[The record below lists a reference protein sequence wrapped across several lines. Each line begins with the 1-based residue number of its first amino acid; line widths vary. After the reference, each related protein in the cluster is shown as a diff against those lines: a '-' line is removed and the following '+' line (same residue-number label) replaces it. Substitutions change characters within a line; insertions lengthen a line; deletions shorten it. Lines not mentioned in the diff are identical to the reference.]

1 MSSAHI
7 SAAFERAPSDAVAY
21 FRAKGYTISDE
32 WHDVLTVAHSKAFT
46 VARVQSMDVLETI
59 RKYTDQALTEGLTAK
74 QFNDGLTPEL
84 QKHGWWGKVK
94 NEQGDTIQLGSPY
107 RLNTIYRTNM
117 QTAYMAGRYRRLL
130 ARAKTHP
137 YWQYIAI
144 DDGQT
149 RPEHRLLNGKVFR
162 FDDPIWQTIFPP
174 NGWGCRCRVRA
185 LTAAQVKAR
194 GITVENGESYVQQ
207 FDAEIVSR
215 ESGEVKT
222 VPHARL
228 KLPSGDVMTPDIGW
242 AYSPGQSAFGTD
254 VAVAQKLGKVEDIQL
269 RAETIQ
275 ALNNSQER
283 AKAFELWARK
293 SIERIER

>member
-1 MSSAHI
+1 MNSAHI
-7 SAAFERAPSDAVAY
+7 SAAFERAPVDAVSY
-21 FRAKGYTISDE
+21 FRAKGYAISNE
-32 WHDVLTVAHSKAFT
+32 WHDMLTVAHSKAFT
-46 VARVQSMDVLETI
+46 VARVQRMDVLETI

-74 QFNDGLTPEL
+74 QFNAGLTPEL
-84 QKHGWWGKVK
+84 QKHGWWGKAK

-228 KLPSGDVMTPDIGW
+228 KLPSGDVMSPDIGW

-254 VAVAQKLGKVEDIQL
+254 MAVAQKLGKVEDIQL